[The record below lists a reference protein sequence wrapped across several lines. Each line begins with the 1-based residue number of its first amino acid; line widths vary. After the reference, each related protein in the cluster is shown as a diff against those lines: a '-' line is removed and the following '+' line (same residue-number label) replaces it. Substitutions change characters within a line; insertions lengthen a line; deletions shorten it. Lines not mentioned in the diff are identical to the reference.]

1 MFIVYDENMNLK
13 PFPNGML
20 PLDIYIPSMQRE
32 RNTSSMDGSD
42 GIIDKGYVFTTR
54 PPSVDVGLISQDTKD
69 FRLLRDVAFNFFN
82 NHDYLYVSETHQKGK
97 RYKVT
102 ITESFIPERLTQE
115 MAIASFSLEMYE
127 LPFAESI
134 GTTQDIQLNGID
146 TDSELWGFGMGLIA
160 DDESLIY
167 THETNEFRIYNA
179 GNRPI
184 HPFQQE
190 LKITISNV
198 VGSDNYLQ
206 LRNVTTGTTFRV
218 NEKVRDTQ
226 VIVLDGPN
234 VTSNGLQF
242 LRSTNKE
249 FIEIAPWWN
258 DFRLTGA
265 KSVTIEFDFRF
276 YYA

>member
-1 MFIVYDENMNLK
+1 
-13 PFPNGML
+13 ML